1 MIAGTNWLHLVVVFV
16 ELRQKKTFLYLY
28 GYTSSFCQCDQAYK
42 VQVVFRVGKRCG
54 DISGL
59 GSCDVILYVQILF
72 GKDVL
77 VMPDIS
83 RSLLT

>member
-1 MIAGTNWLHLVVVFV
+1 
-16 ELRQKKTFLYLY
+16 
-28 GYTSSFCQCDQAYK
+28 
-42 VQVVFRVGKRCG
+42 VGKPCG